1 MLNKVLLIGRLTRD
15 PEVRYL
21 PSGMQVTTFSLA
33 VNRRFKDKVGNWQ
46 EETYFFDI
54 ESFGGLA
61 ERLGRQLSKGNQ
73 ILLEG
78 SLRQDKWENQAG
90 EKRSKIKIVAQRVA
104 LLSKP
109 TQPDS
114 NQKPSYEGSEFVE
127 PTDLN
132 SDEDVP
138 F

>member
-15 PEVRYL
+15 PEIRYL
-21 PSGMQVTTFSLA
+21 PSGMQITSFSIA
-33 VNRRFKDKVGNWQ
+33 VNRRFKDKGGNWQ

-54 ESFGGLA
+54 ETFGGLA
-61 ERLGRQLSKGNQ
+61 ERLGKQLSKGHQ
-73 ILLEG
+73 IFLEG

-90 EKRSKIKIVAQRVA
+90 EKRSKVKIVAERVT
-104 LLSKP
+104 LLSRP
-109 TQPDS
+109 TSDS
-114 NQKPSYEGSEFVE
+114 GLKPSYEESEFVE